1 MRLGRA
7 GSTGD
12 ELEVFLALRPVDNES
27 FYREVD
33 EELRRDQ
40 MKSYWER
47 YGKLVI
53 AGIVLLLALLA
64 GYIWWQNQKEVKAG
78 ERSATLVE
86 AFDDVAAGRKTAA
99 LPKLDGLVKSGS
111 DGHRAAA
118 LLTKADI
125 AIEAD
130 DLKGA
135 AALYKQ
141 IADDDGLAQPYRDL
155 ALVRM
160 TAVELDRIPPQA
172 VIDRLKGLAVAG
184 NPWFGSA
191 GEMVALSYLKLNKPQ
206 QAAGIFAAM
215 AKDKKLPDTLRSRAT
230 QMAGSLGVDAVQE
243 SADATQE
250 GK

>member
-1 MRLGRA
+1 
-7 GSTGD
+7 
-12 ELEVFLALRPVDNES
+12 LALRPVDNES

-40 MKSYWER
+40 MKTYWER
-47 YGKLVI
+47 YSKLVI
-53 AGIVLLLALLA
+53 AGVVLLLALIG

-86 AFDDVAAGRKTAA
+86 AFDDVAAGRKNAA
-99 LPKLDGLVKSGS
+99 MPKLDSLVQSGS
-111 DGHRAAA
+111 EGHRAAA

-125 AIEAD
+125 AIEAK

-141 IADDDGLAQPYRDL
+141 VADDGGLAQPYRDL
-155 ALVRM
+155 ALLRM
-160 TAVELDRIPPQA
+160 TAVEMDSLPPQT

-206 QAAGIFAAM
+206 QAAGLFAAM
-215 AKDKKLPDTLRSRAT
+215 AKDKKLPETLRARAT

-243 SADATQE
+243 TADATQE
-250 GK
+250 GTR

>member
-1 MRLGRA
+1 
-7 GSTGD
+7 
-12 ELEVFLALRPVDNES
+12 LALRPVDNES

-40 MKSYWER
+40 MKTYWER
-47 YGKLVI
+47 FGKLVI
-53 AGIVLLLALLA
+53 AGVVLLLALL
-64 GYIWWQNQKEVKAG
+64 GGFIWWQNQKEVKAG
-78 ERSATLVE
+78 ERSAALVE
-86 AFDDVAAGRKTAA
+86 AFDDVAVGRKAAATA
-99 LPKLDGLVKSGS
+99 KLDTLAREGS
-111 DGHRAAA
+111 EGHRAAA

-125 AIEAD
+125 AIEGK

-141 IADDDGLAQPYRDL
+141 IADDEGLARPYRDL

-160 TAVELDRIPPQA
+160 TAVELDTLPPQA
-172 VIDRLKGLAVAG
+172 VVDRLKGLAVAG

-206 QAAGIFAAM
+206 QAAGVFAAM

-243 SADATQE
+243 AAGSTQE
-250 GK
+250 DTQ

>member
-1 MRLGRA
+1 M
-7 GSTGD
+7 
-12 ELEVFLALRPVDNES
+12 ALRPTDNET

-47 YGKLVI
+47 FGKLIIAGVFLVI
-53 AGIVLLLALLA
+53 AAIG
-64 GYIWWQNQKEVKAG
+64 GFIWWQNQKEVKAG

-86 AFDDVAAGRKTAA
+86 AFDDVAAGRKAA
-99 LPKLDGLVKSGS
+99 SVAKLDNLATDGS

-125 AIEAD
+125 AIEAK

-135 AALYKQ
+135 ATLYKQ
-141 IADDDGLAQPYRDL
+141 VADDEGLAKPYRDL
-155 ALVRM
+155 ATVRM
-160 TAVELDRIPPQA
+160 TAVELDTLPPQA

-243 SADATQE
+243 AADPTQE
-250 GK
+250 GTR

>member
-1 MRLGRA
+1 M
-7 GSTGD
+7 
-12 ELEVFLALRPVDNES
+12 ALRPVDNET

-47 YGKLVI
+47 YGKLVV
-53 AGIVLLLALLA
+53 AGVVLLLALL
-64 GYIWWQNQKEVKAG
+64 GGFIWWQNQKEVKAG

-86 AFDDVAAGRKTAA
+86 ALDEVASGRKKAA
-99 LPKLDGLVKSGS
+99 IPKLDGLVKSGS

-125 AIEAD
+125 AIDAK
-130 DLKGA
+130 DLRGA
-135 AALYKQ
+135 AALFKQ
-141 IADDDGLAQPYRDL
+141 VADDEALARPYRDL

-160 TAVELDRIPPQA
+160 TAVELDTLPPQA
-172 VIDRLKGLAVAG
+172 VIDRLRGLAVPG
-184 NPWFGSA
+184 NAWFGSA
-191 GEMVALSYLKLNKPQ
+191 GEMTALSYLKLNRPQ
-206 QAAGIFAAM
+206 QAAGVFAAM

-243 SADATQE
+243 SAGSTQE
-250 GK
+250 GTR

>member
-1 MRLGRA
+1 
-7 GSTGD
+7 
-12 ELEVFLALRPVDNES
+12 LALRPVDNES

-40 MKSYWER
+40 MKTYWER
-47 YGKLVI
+47 FGKLVI
-53 AGIVLLLALLA
+53 AGLVLLLALLGA
-64 GYIWWQNQKEVKAG
+64 YLWWQNQKVVKAG
-78 ERSATLVE
+78 ERSSTLVE
-86 AFDDVAAGRKTAA
+86 AFDDVAAGRKKAA
-99 LPKLDGLVKSGS
+99 VPKLDSLVESGS

-118 LLTKADI
+118 LLTKAGV
-125 AIEAD
+125 AIDAD

-135 AALYKQ
+135 AALFKQ
-141 IADDDGLAQPYRDL
+141 VADDDGLARPYRDL

-160 TAVELDRIPPQA
+160 TAVELDTLAPQA
-172 VIDRLKGLAVAG
+172 VIDRLKGLAVPG

-243 SADATQE
+243 PAGATQE
-250 GK
+250 GTR

>member
-1 MRLGRA
+1 
-7 GSTGD
+7 
-12 ELEVFLALRPVDNES
+12 LALRPVDNES

-40 MKSYWER
+40 MKTYWER
-47 YGKLVI
+47 FGKLVI
-53 AGIVLLLALLA
+53 AGVVLLLALLG

-78 ERSATLVE
+78 ERSATLVD
-86 AFDDVAAGRKTAA
+86 AFDDIAAGRKKAA
-99 LPKLDGLVKSGS
+99 IPKLDSLVQSGS

-125 AIEAD
+125 AIEGK
-130 DLKGA
+130 DLRGA
-135 AALYKQ
+135 AVLYKQ
-141 IADDDGLAQPYRDL
+141 VADDNGLAQPYRDL
-155 ALVRM
+155 ATVRM
-160 TAVELDRIPPQA
+160 TAVEFDTLPPQA

-191 GEMVALSYLKLNKPQ
+191 GEMVALSYLKQGKPKP
-206 QAAGIFAAM
+206 AAAIFAAM

-243 SADATQE
+243 PADATQE
-250 GK
+250 GTR

>member
-1 MRLGRA
+1 M
-7 GSTGD
+7 
-12 ELEVFLALRPVDNES
+12 ALRPVDNES

-40 MKSYWER
+40 MKTYWER
-47 YGKLVI
+47 FGKLVI
-53 AGIVLLLALLA
+53 AGVVLLLAA
-64 GYIWWQNQKEVKAG
+64 IGGFIWWQNQKEVKAG
-78 ERSATLVE
+78 QRSETLIQ
-86 AFDDVAAGRKTAA
+86 ALDDVAAGRKAAATA
-99 LPKLDGLVKSGS
+99 KLDELVKSGS
-111 DGHRAAA
+111 EGHRAAA

-125 AIEAD
+125 AAEAN

-135 AALYKQ
+135 ASLYKQ
-141 IADDDGLAQPYRDL
+141 VADDEGLAQPYRDL

-160 TAVELDRIPPQA
+160 TAVELDTLPPQA

-230 QMAGSLGVDAVQE
+230 QMAGSLGVDAIQE
-243 SADATQE
+243 AAGATQE
-250 GK
+250 GTQ

>member
-1 MRLGRA
+1 
-7 GSTGD
+7 
-12 ELEVFLALRPVDNES
+12 LALRPADNES

-53 AGIVLLLALLA
+53 AGIVLLLAA
-64 GYIWWQNQKEVKAG
+64 IGGFIWWQNQKEVKAG
-78 ERSATLVE
+78 ERGQQLIE
-86 AFDDVAAGRKTAA
+86 AFDDIAARRKAA
-99 LPKLDGLVKSGS
+99 AIGKLDALAKSGS

-118 LLTKADI
+118 LLTKADL
-125 AIEAD
+125 AIEGG

-135 AALYKQ
+135 AATFRQ
-141 IADDDGLAQPYRDL
+141 IADDTGLAQPFRDV
-155 ALVRM
+155 ALVRL
-160 TAVELDRIPPQA
+160 TAIELDTLPPQA
-172 VIDRLKGLAVAG
+172 VVDRLKGLAVAG

-191 GEMVALSYLKLNKPQ
+191 GEMVAISYLRMNKPQ
-206 QAAGIFAAM
+206 QAGALFAAM

-243 SADATQE
+243 TADANQE
-250 GK
+250 GNR

>member
-1 MRLGRA
+1 M
-7 GSTGD
+7 
-12 ELEVFLALRPVDNES
+12 ALKPADNES

-53 AGIVLLLALLA
+53 AFVVLVLAA
-64 GYIWWQNQKEVKAG
+64 IGGFIWWQNQKVVKAG
-78 ERSATLVE
+78 ERGEQLIA
-86 AFDDVAAGRKTAA
+86 AFDDISARRKNAAIG
-99 LPKLDGLVKSGS
+99 KLDALAKSGS
-111 DGHRAAA
+111 EGHRAAA
-118 LLTKADI
+118 LMTKADL
-125 AIEAD
+125 AIEGG

-135 AALYKQ
+135 TAIFKQ
-141 IADDDGLAQPYRDL
+141 IADDSSLAQPYRDV

-160 TAVELDRIPPQA
+160 TALELDTLPPQA
-172 VIDRLKGLAVAG
+172 VVDRLKGLAVAG

-191 GEMVALSYLKLNKPQ
+191 GEMVALSYLKMNKPQ
-206 QAAGIFAAM
+206 QAGALFAAM

-243 SADATQE
+243 SADPNQE
-250 GK
+250 GIR

>member
-1 MRLGRA
+1 
-7 GSTGD
+7 
-12 ELEVFLALRPVDNES
+12 LALRPVDNES

-40 MKSYWER
+40 MKTYWER
-47 YGKLVI
+47 FGKLVI
-53 AGIVLLLALLA
+53 AGVVLLLALIG

-86 AFDDVAAGRKTAA
+86 AFDDVAAGRKKAA
-99 LPKLDGLVKSGS
+99 IPKLDALVESGS

-125 AIEAD
+125 AIEAK

-135 AALYKQ
+135 AALYRQ
-141 IADDDGLAQPYRDL
+141 VADDSGLARPYRDL

-160 TAVELDRIPPQA
+160 TAVELDTLPPQA
-172 VIDRLKGLAVAG
+172 VIDRLKGLAVPG

-191 GEMVALSYLKLNKPQ
+191 GEMTALSYLKQGKPQ

-243 SADATQE
+243 SADATQD
-250 GK
+250 GTR

>member
-1 MRLGRA
+1 M
-7 GSTGD
+7 
-12 ELEVFLALRPVDNES
+12 ALKPVDNES

-40 MKSYWER
+40 MKTYWER
-47 YGKLVI
+47 FGKLVI
-53 AGIVLLLALLA
+53 AGVLLVLALI
-64 GYIWWQNQKEVKAG
+64 GGFIWWQNQKVVKAG

-86 AFDDVAAGRKTAA
+86 AFDDVAAGRKAA
-99 LPKLDGLVKSGS
+99 AAAKLDSLARDGA

-118 LLTKADI
+118 LLTKADV
-125 AIEAD
+125 AIEGK

-135 AALYKQ
+135 VALYKQ
-141 IADDDGLAQPYRDL
+141 VADDEGLARPYRDL

-160 TAVELDRIPPQA
+160 TAVELDTLPPQA

-191 GEMVALSYLKLNKPQ
+191 GEMIALSYLKLNKPQ
-206 QAAGIFAAM
+206 QAAGVFAAM

-230 QMAGSLGVDAVQE
+230 QMAGSLGVDAVQD

-250 GK
+250 GTR

>member
-1 MRLGRA
+1 
-7 GSTGD
+7 
-12 ELEVFLALRPVDNES
+12 LALRPTDNET

-47 YGKLVI
+47 FGKLVI
-53 AGIVLLLALLA
+53 AGIVLVLAA
-64 GYIWWQNQKEVKAG
+64 IGGFIWWQNQKEVKAG
-78 ERSATLVE
+78 ERSATLIE
-86 AFDDVAAGRKTAA
+86 AFDDVAAGRRKAA
-99 LPKLDGLVKSGS
+99 TGKLDGLADSGS
-111 DGHRAAA
+111 EAHRAAA
-118 LLTKADI
+118 LLTKADL
-125 AIEAD
+125 AIEAR

-135 AALYKQ
+135 AALFKQ
-141 IADDDGLAQPYRDL
+141 VADDGGLAQPYRDL
-155 ALVRM
+155 ALIRM
-160 TAVELDRIPPQA
+160 TAVEFDTLAPQA

-206 QAAGIFAAM
+206 QAGQIFGAM

-243 SADATQE
+243 AADPTQE
-250 GK
+250 GTQ

>member
-1 MRLGRA
+1 M
-7 GSTGD
+7 
-12 ELEVFLALRPVDNES
+12 ALRPVDNES

-40 MKSYWER
+40 MKTYWER
-47 YGKLVI
+47 FGKLVI
-53 AGIVLLLALLA
+53 AGVVLLLALIG

-78 ERSATLVE
+78 EQSAILID
-86 AFDDVAAGRKTAA
+86 ALDDVGAGRKAAGTA
-99 LPKLDGLVKSGS
+99 KLDGLIKSGS
-111 DGHRAAA
+111 AGHRAAA
-118 LLTKADI
+118 LLTKADL
-125 AIEAD
+125 AIGAD

-135 AALYKQ
+135 AAIYKQ
-141 IADDDGLAQPYRDL
+141 VADDDGLAQPYRDL

-160 TAVELDRIPPQA
+160 TAVELDTLAPQA

-191 GEMVALSYLKLNKPQ
+191 GEMVALSYLKLGKPK

-243 SADATQE
+243 AADATQE
-250 GK
+250 GTQ

>member
-1 MRLGRA
+1 
-7 GSTGD
+7 
-12 ELEVFLALRPVDNES
+12 LALKPVDNET

-40 MKSYWER
+40 LKTYWER
-47 YGKLVI
+47 FGKLVI
-53 AGIVLLLALLA
+53 AGILLVIAA
-64 GYIWWQNQKEVKAG
+64 IGGFIWWQNQKEVKAG
-78 ERSATLVE
+78 ERSEKLLA
-86 AFDDVAAGRKTAA
+86 AFDDIAGRRKAA
-99 LPKLDGLVKSGS
+99 ASTKLDELAQSGS
-111 DGHRAAA
+111 QAHRASA
-118 LLTKADI
+118 LLTKADL
-125 AIEAD
+125 AIEAK

-135 AALYKQ
+135 AAIYRQ
-141 IADDDGLAQPYRDL
+141 IADDGDLAQPYRDL

-160 TAVELDRIPPQA
+160 TATEFDTIPPQA
-172 VIDRLKGLAVAG
+172 VVDRLKGLAVAG

-191 GEMVALSYLKLNKPQ
+191 GEMVALSYIRLNKPQ

-250 GK
+250 GSR